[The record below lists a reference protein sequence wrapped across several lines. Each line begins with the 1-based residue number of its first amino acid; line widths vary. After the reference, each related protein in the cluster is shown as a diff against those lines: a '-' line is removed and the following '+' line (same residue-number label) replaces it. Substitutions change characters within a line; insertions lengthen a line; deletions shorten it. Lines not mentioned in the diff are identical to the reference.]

1 MWESRVREGSLGL
14 GGGLMV
20 SEVLMS
26 SRRC

>member
-14 GGGLMV
+14 GGLMV